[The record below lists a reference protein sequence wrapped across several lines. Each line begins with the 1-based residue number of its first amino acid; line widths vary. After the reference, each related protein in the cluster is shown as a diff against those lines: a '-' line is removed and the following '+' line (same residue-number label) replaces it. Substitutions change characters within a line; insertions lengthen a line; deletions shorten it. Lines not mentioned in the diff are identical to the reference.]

1 MAQRDRVPAPSNP
14 SRHPQARQCRGVL
27 VMPVPSSAP
36 RRGRLLLKANVR
48 AAATRRG
55 CSTGPRSGQ
64 RPHVGGQPT
73 VAEQQPAAISWPELS
88 RHATWD
94 EVDGDTWT
102 IPGERTKT
110 GKPHRIPLSGRAQ
123 AVLDEARRLADDT
136 GLIFGA
142 PAPASRS
149 ATTPSA
155 RHYVPLTSRNRLR
168 VPCQPQRLA
177 RSRRRVL
184 RTGRSRVGAP
194 AKRDRQV
201 VPARRPTRS
210 APPDHGTLGT
220 PRRRARAAAPCVSQ
234 LSLRDHA
241 ITRSFTL
248 PCRCLS
254 VRSIG
259 SYGCADMR

>member
-1 MAQRDRVPAPSNP
+1 M
-14 SRHPQARQCRGVL
+14 
-27 VMPVPSSAP
+27 
-36 RRGRLLLKANVR
+36 R

-94 EVDGDTWT
+94 EVDTWT

-155 RHYVPLTSRNRLR
+155 RHHVPLTSRNRLR

-177 RSRRRVL
+177 RSRRRIL

-210 APPDHGTLGT
+210 APPDHGTGHTTSESKSSGT
-220 PRRRARAAAPCVSQ
+220 LRLAALAPGSRNH
-234 LSLRDHA
+234 SLLHCA
-241 ITRSFTL
+241 MPLPKRSEYWVL
-248 PCRCLS
+248 RL
-254 VRSIG
+254 R
-259 SYGCADMR
+259 